1 MTPPVRTSSRTPRPP
16 GGSPS
21 ARGGRQW
28 RCPCR
33 CPDPASPP
41 PPTGARRTSTP
52 PSPTKPPHP
61 RQQATRGRASAISPY
76 SAPNTAVFSESVN
89 HLHIYIIIHSH
100 YSLPTQFRIEITT
113 GAGAGWWPAGVTRAG
128 PVVSTWQHCCHSLL
142 LSCDTVHC
150 SLQPESAPD
159 GAEKRWFAPC
169 PLLAPAQHGEQEAA
183 GVISSTTATT
193 ATCC

>member
-1 MTPPVRTSSRTPRPP
+1 MKMTPPVRTSPRTPRPP

-61 RQQATRGRASAISPY
+61 RQQASRGRASAISPY

-89 HLHIYIIIHSH
+89 RLHIYIIIHSH
-100 YSLPTQFRIEITT
+100 HSLPTQFRIEITALLR
-113 GAGAGWWPAGVTRAG
+113 GCRLVASWCDLRWWP
-128 PVVSTWQHCCHSLL
+128 VVATWQHCCPSLL
-142 LSCDTVHC
+142 LSCHTAAC
-150 SLQPESAPD
+150 SQSQHLMWRISGGLP
-159 GAEKRWFAPC
+159 
-169 PLLAPAQHGEQEAA
+169 PAR
-183 GVISSTTATT
+183 S
-193 ATCC
+193 